1 LDSQNSRLSGING
14 RLNLAELKRLIIL
27 ILSKT
32 SKMKRILAFVALI
45 AFLSACSQ
53 YTCPTY
59 SKKEVKKSTAEN
71 RI

>member
-1 LDSQNSRLSGING
+1 M
-14 RLNLAELKRLIIL
+14 LNLKRLIIL
-27 ILSKT
+27 ILAKT
-32 SKMKRILAFVALI
+32 MKMKRILAFVALI

-59 SKKEVKKSTAEN
+59 SKKEVKKSNAEN

>member
-1 LDSQNSRLSGING
+1 
-14 RLNLAELKRLIIL
+14 
-27 ILSKT
+27 
-32 SKMKRILAFVALI
+32 MKKIVAFIALV

-59 SKKEVKKSTAEN
+59 SKKEAPKKQTAEN